1 MYLSRGGCPAKERK
15 MRFQVIESSNNEFGL
30 NFVVLDYNRRVYGRY
45 ATRSQAQEIADTINQ
60 AMDY

>member
-1 MYLSRGGCPAKERK
+1 